1 MGWSLSGFQAV
12 LQLSLF
18 DGVAFDPFP
27 FQENGLAYTEVDVRR
42 RQVLQ
47 AFVVAV
53 IVVLD
58 EARPCSQFCFR
69 RNGEGFL
76 I

>member
-27 FQENGLAYTEVDVRR
+27 FQENGLAYAEASGTVR
-42 RQVLQ
+42 VWVCCNNSYFCLG
-47 AFVVAV
+47 
-53 IVVLD
+53 
-58 EARPCSQFCFR
+58 RPLVR
-69 RNGEGFL
+69 V
-76 I
+76 